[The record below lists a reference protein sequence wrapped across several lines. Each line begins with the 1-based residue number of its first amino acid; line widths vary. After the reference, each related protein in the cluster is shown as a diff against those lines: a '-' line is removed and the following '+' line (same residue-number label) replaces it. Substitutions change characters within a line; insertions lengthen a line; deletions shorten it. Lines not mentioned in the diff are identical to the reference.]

1 MQWTGQEPALNED
14 SEWGR
19 QAGKFKEEHSIF
31 SGEKEVCPMPCGG
44 GALSEQQR
52 ASHGPGHPGP
62 CLDSDFDLGLG
73 VRRAS

>member
-31 SGEKEVCPMPCGG
+31 QERRRSAPCHVGEGLFLNNKEPHT
-44 GALSEQQR
+44 ALDIQDPAWTLIST
-52 ASHGPGHPGP
+52 
-62 CLDSDFDLGLG
+62 
-73 VRRAS
+73 